1 MKPSRNTY
9 LISRA
14 LRNFLFA
21 SVLTSAATQVA
32 MMTDAIIVSHFVG
45 PDALSAINISSP
57 VITIIAAISL
67 LLGTGASMLA
77 AKSIGHQETERVRQ
91 IFSVAIVSV
100 GVVGAVLSALLAVFH
115 SPLVALICPNEQI
128 APYVRSYLYVMLA
141 GGTLPL
147 FLSYT
152 LNAFIQSDGAP
163 QLVTRAVVTGG
174 VVNIVLDLLMVGVLQ
189 WGITGA
195 AIATVLNYIVAIAM
209 VLPRL
214 FSTSSSYGWQLPGC
228 QLFRS
233 ILRSNV
239 VEGTP
244 MMVANLMLGM
254 IVLALNAII
263 LQALG
268 TDGIFAWSVCLQ
280 VLLLSMVLLNGV
292 GNALFSIGGM
302 LVGEQDYTGL
312 TLLVRKALTVIVG
325 VLLIFVLFVLAW
337 PSAMATL
344 FGADTPERTAYL
356 CHVLRIFSLVLIP
369 FAVTTVMR
377 SIFQL
382 LEYRLLS
389 MLLAI
394 GQLLIMVVVVGAFAR
409 WSAPQLW
416 WGFPLSALLLIGIQ
430 VCTTIAIHWRHPE
443 VSAFTLIA
451 SEEPGHSMSFSAAY
465 SINDLIKALADIRQF
480 LNQNGVEHCRI
491 NSIMQ
496 VCEEMMKNVID
507 HTRGR
512 VQKHTFDLHFRVT
525 EDFVSMVM
533 KDAGKP
539 FNPLV
544 KMEELLNITDYE
556 HLGLKIVSDQKE
568 QISYKYM
575 FGQNILFAK
584 FTK

>member
-1 MKPSRNTY
+1 
-9 LISRA
+9 
-14 LRNFLFA
+14 
-21 SVLTSAATQVA
+21 
-32 MMTDAIIVSHFVG
+32 MTDAIIVSHFVG

-67 LLGTGASMLA
+67 LLGSGASMLA

-100 GVVGAVLSALLAVFH
+100 ALVGAVLSVLLAVFN
-115 SPLVALICPNEQI
+115 SPIVALICPNAQL
-128 APYVRSYLYVMLA
+128 APYVRSYLYLMMA
-141 GGTLPL
+141 AGTLPL

-174 VVNIVLDLLMVGVLQ
+174 VVNIVLDLLFVGYFQL
-189 WGITGA
+189 GISGA
-195 AIATVLNYIVAIAM
+195 ALATILNYVIAITM

-214 FSTSSSYGWQLPGC
+214 FSASSAYRWQLPGWG
-228 QLFRS
+228 LFGS
-233 ILRSNV
+233 ILRSNMR
-239 VEGTP
+239 EGTP
-244 MMVANLMLGM
+244 MMIGNLMLGV

-263 LQALG
+263 LNALG
-268 TDGIFAWSVCLQ
+268 TDGMFAWSVCLQ
-280 VLLLSMVLLNGV
+280 VLLLSVVLLNGV

-302 LVGEQDYTGL
+302 LVGEQDYAGL
-312 TLLVRKALTVIVG
+312 SMLVRKALTVIVS
-325 VLLIFVLFVLAW
+325 VLAFFVLFVLAW

-356 CHVLRIFSLVLIP
+356 CTVLRIFSLVLIP

-394 GQLLIMVVVVGAFAR
+394 GQLLVMVAVVGAFAR
-409 WSAPQLW
+409 WNAPQLW
-416 WGFPLSALLLIGIQ
+416 WGFPLSALLLIGVQ
-430 VCTTIAIHWRHPE
+430 VLTTTAIHLRHPE

-451 SEEPGHSMSFSAAY
+451 AEEAGHTMGFSVAY
-465 SINDLIKALADIRQF
+465 RMEDLIKALAEIRLF
-480 LNQNGVEHCRI
+480 LGQNGVERHRI
-491 NSIMQ
+491 NQVMQ

-507 HTRGR
+507 HTQGR
-512 VQKHTFDLHFRVT
+512 VQQHTFDLHFHVT
-525 EDFVSMVM
+525 DSHVAMAM

-539 FNPLV
+539 FNPLE
-544 KMEELLNITDYE
+544 KMKEMASVTDYE
-556 HLGLKIVSDQKE
+556 HLGLKIASGQQE
-568 QISYKYM
+568 NISYKYM

-584 FTK
+584 FTKQ

>member
-115 SPLVALICPNEQI
+115 SPLAALICPNEQI

-214 FSTSSSYGWQLPGC
+214 FSASSAYGWQLPGW

-239 VEGTP
+239 MEGTP
-244 MMVANLMLGM
+244 MMIANLMLGM
-254 IVLALNAII
+254 IVLALNAMI
-263 LQALG
+263 LHALG
-268 TDGIFAWSVCLQ
+268 TDGMFAWSVCLQ

-325 VLLIFVLFVLAW
+325 VLLIFVLFVLVW
-337 PSAMATL
+337 PSAMGTL

-416 WGFPLSALLLIGIQ
+416 WGFPLSALLLIGVQ
-430 VCTTIAIHWRHPE
+430 VCTTMAIHWRHPE

-465 SINDLIKALADIRQF
+465 SIEDLIKALADIRKF
-480 LNQNGVEHCRI
+480 LDQNGVEYHRI
-491 NSIMQ
+491 NPIMQ

-507 HTRGR
+507 HTVGR

-525 EDFVSMVM
+525 EDYVSMVM

-539 FNPLV
+539 FNPLA
-544 KMEELLNITDYE
+544 KMEEMNITDYE

-575 FGQNILFAK
+575 FGQNILFAR